1 VSDSEPEP
9 DVTVRG
15 PGDEPEVTVVGG
27 VHGDEPSGVE
37 VVRTLRDADLD
48 LQRRVQF
55 VVANPPA
62 VAADE
67 RYLDSDLNR
76 SFPGDLDGD
85 REERLAARLCAL
97 TGDTPTLSL
106 HATHSSAEPFA
117 LVHHDQPRAFGLA
130 ADLPL
135 PYVVDHA
142 AVNEGTLTACT
153 PTVTVE
159 AGHQHADETV
169 ETAERQA
176 RAFLRL
182 TDALAG
188 EPDPYPAEPAGRPGF
203 YGMRSPVRKP
213 ADAPADAACSTLYD
227 LRVGNFTRVPTGTRY
242 ADIEGEPLVADAPF
256 YPVLMSECGYED
268 VFGYTAVR
276 YGDDVADVPFR

>member
-1 VSDSEPEP
+1 MSDPAP
-9 DVTVRG
+9 DVTVHG

-37 VVRTLRDADLD
+37 VVRRLREADLD
-48 LQRRVQF
+48 LRRRVQF
-55 VVANPPA
+55 VIANPPA
-62 VAADE
+62 VEAGE

-85 REERLAARLCAL
+85 REERLAARLCSLA
-97 TGDTPTLSL
+97 GETPTLSL
-106 HATHSSAEPFA
+106 HSTHSSAEPFA
-117 LVHHDQPRAFGLA
+117 LVHRDQTRAFALA

-142 AVNEGTLTACT
+142 ATTDGTMTACT

-159 AGHQHADETV
+159 AGRQHAEATV
-169 ETAERQA
+169 EAAAAQA
-176 RAFLRL
+176 RAFLKL
-182 TDALAG
+182 TDATPG
-188 EPDPYPAEPAGRPGF
+188 EVEPYPAAPEGRPGF
-203 YGMRSPVRKP
+203 YGMQRAVEKP

-227 LRVGNFTRVPTGTRY
+227 LHVGNFTRVPTGTRY
-242 ADIEGEPLVADAPF
+242 ADVEGEPLVADAPF

-268 VFGYTAVR
+268 VFGYRAVR
-276 YGDDVADVPFR
+276 YGGTVDDVPFV